1 MANPDVGGF
10 AIANGVDRGIG
21 TTVPFSPYVPGSG
34 ATGVV
39 GTAPPPGSVMV
50 TTGAAAG
57 ILMEEDPDSPT
68 IERGTQCTCQHRFTY
83 TNYEDAV
90 NAWAV
95 LGMGTILID
104 SAGNIWRLLTCSIQS
119 EVGGKCKLIT
129 VSESVSFD
137 LPPDEFQ
144 VNSVDLGIDII
155 KHPRYFPNLYPT
167 TAEFGTVVGQVKSS
181 IIMAIQAYRDA
192 PFFPAQNN
200 VFGWLNGYI
209 QTLQVSS
216 FSSSNLKLYVPNPN
230 YNPALPLVP
239 DTNTQTLDSD
249 GSGGITSPTPPPVAT
264 TASPSPNDASIPV
277 SVASSVI
284 EATASVALAMA
295 AAQEII
301 SKLWRM
307 EDSPYAAGVEV
318 KYSFY
323 SFLPPL
329 FNLGS
334 YLEDPDFIVPDYFMK
349 PDRALTELPPRGG
362 MSYPVAGDDNI
373 FQYNAISNPQDF
385 SDTGLVTGE
394 TVISWLRKADE
405 VVWERGLCKMTY
417 TWVGSAIGYFDP
429 QIYGASSRPSVP
441 SDYQTFA

>member
-1 MANPDVGGF
+1 MSF
-10 AIANGVDRGIG
+10 AITNGIDRGIG
-21 TTVPFSPYVPGSG
+21 TTVPLSPYDPGSTG
-34 ATGVV
+34 TGVV
-39 GTAPPPGSVMV
+39 GTAPPAGSVLV
-50 TTGAAAG
+50 TTGAATG
-57 ILMEEDPDSPT
+57 ILMQEDPDSPT

-83 TNYEDAV
+83 TTYEDAV
-90 NAWAV
+90 NAWAI
-95 LGMGTILID
+95 LGMGTILED

-119 EVGGKCKLIT
+119 EAGGKCKLIT

-167 TAEFGTVVGQVKSS
+167 TDEFSTIVGQVKSS
-181 IIMAIQAYRDA
+181 IIRAIQAYRDA
-192 PFFPAQNN
+192 PFFPSAPNLQG
-200 VFGWLNGYI
+200 FLIGYI
-209 QTLQVSS
+209 QNLSVSS
-216 FSSSNLKLYVPNPN
+216 LTTNNIQMTLPNPN
-230 YNPALPLVP
+230 FNPNLPVVQ
-239 DTNTQTLDSD
+239 DTNIQD
-249 GSGGITSPTPPPVAT
+249 GSGAIFPPPAAT
-264 TASPSPNDASIPV
+264 TASPSPNDPSIPV
-277 SVASSVI
+277 SVTAAFVASQPSI
-284 EATASVALAMA
+284 QLAMA

-334 YLEDPDFIVPDYFMK
+334 YLEDPDFIVPDYFLK

-362 MSYPVAGDDNI
+362 ISYPVAGDDNV
-373 FQYNAISNPQDF
+373 FQYNKNINPQDF
-385 SDTGLVTGE
+385 SSTGNPSGVTQ
-394 TVISWLRKADE
+394 ISWLRKADE
-405 VVWERGLCKMTY
+405 VVWERGLCKITY

-429 QIYGASSRPSVP
+429 QLYGATNRPSVP
-441 SDYQTFA
+441 SDYQTFV